1 MYSGGQQPIRLNAAA
16 GGAGGSWYVLLE
28 GLAKLIYD
36 INPNLEIQ
44 VVEGGGISNHENV
57 GLGRIP
63 MAILNPPMTAAALAG
78 RPPFEHPHSDLRV
91 GISNLSVNYL
101 QFVVAQGIPLA
112 SLEEWPQTG
121 YPLRMPV
128 DRAGTVDR
136 MVFELALQHLGMS
149 DQGTEGWT
157 SRLVP
162 TRNYNE
168 QLALYAREETD
179 GFWQFMVM
187 PSPSIEAG
195 HSIRPLKFL
204 SLPQD
209 FIQKLEQ
216 LGWTSAKLPEGA
228 YDVIEKPV
236 VTVSMGTS
244 LGFHASVPDDVV
256 FTIVEAVC
264 EHPDRVQAVHPAAL
278 GFDPEQAYL
287 GAGGPLHPGAE
298 KYFRTKGWSA

>member
-121 YPLRMPV
+121 YPEVVPK
-128 DRAGTVDR
+128 
-136 MVFELALQHLGMS
+136 F
-149 DQGTEGWT
+149 WT
-157 SRLVP
+157 DS
-162 TRNYNE
+162 
-168 QLALYAREETD
+168 
-179 GFWQFMVM
+179 
-187 PSPSIEAG
+187 
-195 HSIRPLKFL
+195 
-204 SLPQD
+204 
-209 FIQKLEQ
+209 
-216 LGWTSAKLPEGA
+216 
-228 YDVIEKPV
+228 
-236 VTVSMGTS
+236 
-244 LGFHASVPDDVV
+244 
-256 FTIVEAVC
+256 
-264 EHPDRVQAVHPAAL
+264 
-278 GFDPEQAYL
+278 
-287 GAGGPLHPGAE
+287 
-298 KYFRTKGWSA
+298 